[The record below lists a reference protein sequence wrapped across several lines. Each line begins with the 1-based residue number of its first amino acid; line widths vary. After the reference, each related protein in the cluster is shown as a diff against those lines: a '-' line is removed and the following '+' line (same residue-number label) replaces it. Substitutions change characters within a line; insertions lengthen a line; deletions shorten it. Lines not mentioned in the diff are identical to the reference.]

1 MRAEKQFISQEYVAR
16 LNKSPFFIVVDY
28 RGLKVGHFTDL
39 RKRLNKAGAEL
50 HVVKNSIF
58 RIAAKEAGLAEL
70 NGAMVGQLAVVT
82 GQQDVSAAAKIL
94 KTFAAEFER
103 PKIQF
108 GYMNNQRLEQKD
120 VIMLA
125 DLPSLDVLRGKIL
138 GIIQAPATAL
148 AVVINAPGA
157 SLARV
162 IKANSDKAGEAAA

>member
-1 MRAEKQFISQEYVAR
+1 MRAEKQFIGQEYVAR

-58 RIAAKEAGLAEL
+58 RIAAKEAGVAEL
-70 NGAMVGQLAVVT
+70 NGSMAGQLAVVT
-82 GQQDVSAAAKIL
+82 GQQDISATAKIL
-94 KTFAAEFER
+94 KNFQAEFER

-120 VIMLA
+120 VVA
-125 DLPSLDVLRGKIL
+125 L
-138 GIIQAPATAL
+138 GIFHRWTFFA
-148 AVVINAPGA
+148 
-157 SLARV
+157 
-162 IKANSDKAGEAAA
+162 ANFWDCSTRQRPSWRL